1 MKDSQF
7 QLPTIS
13 VLVATY
19 NRADYLRICLACLC
33 DQDYSG
39 KWQIVVADDGSNDHT
54 LDVISE
60 AQRNPNAPKIIHCWH
75 EHKLFRK
82 AVILNEASRFAN
94 GELLFFLDSDC
105 LPALNVLSVYAE
117 HAAPDSF
124 YLGGVYKL
132 NQSFSKKTLGTMKR
146 HEPIEL
152 LMEAAQHKNQNP
164 KQGKGVFVRYWKS
177 KLYIALKV
185 RRPKIWGANFAVN
198 RDVFE
203 KINGFDEN
211 FVGWGQEDSDLRN
224 RLVKGAYEAVALHT
238 KSRVYHLW
246 HPTDM
251 EARSRPSGELN
262 NRRYYIRPDIEVVC
276 RKGLRKL

>member
-7 QLPTIS
+7 QLSTIS

-60 AQRNPNAPKIIHCWH
+60 AQRNPNAPEIIHCWH

-82 AVILNEASRFAN
+82 TVILNKASRAAS
-94 GELLFFLDSDC
+94 GELLFFLDSDS

-117 HAAPDSF
+117 HAAPNSF

-132 NQSFSKKTLGTMKR
+132 NQSISKKILGTIKR
-146 HEPIEL
+146 PVPIEL
-152 LMEAAQHKNQNP
+152 LKEAAQHKNQNP
-164 KQGKGVFVRYWKS
+164 KQSTRVFIRYWKS
-177 KLYIALKV
+177 KLYGTLKA
-185 RRPKIWGANFAVN
+185 RRPKVWGANFAVN

-203 KINGFDEN
+203 EINGFDEN
-211 FVGWGQEDSDLRN
+211 YVGWGQEDSDLRN
-224 RLVKGAYEAVALHT
+224 RLVKGGYRAVSLHT
-238 KSRVYHLW
+238 KARAYHLW
-246 HPTDM
+246 HPTDIG
-251 EARSRPSGELN
+251 ARSRPNGEPN
-262 NRRYYIRPDIEVVC
+262 NRRYYTRPDVEVVC
-276 RKGLRKL
+276 RKGLRRL